1 MHARITGTGTDAA
14 GRTFTLSG
22 TVSQDG
28 FEADFWA
35 DDGNVVV
42 RRDDGA
48 FARDAGVIGAHGIV
62 NSPPLAL
69 LRQEPDAGRTALPA
83 LSDGSDLAVAD

>member
-1 MHARITGTGTDAA
+1 MPTYSTQRASRIARHLVGK
-14 GRTFTLSG
+14 
-22 TVSQDG
+22 
-28 FEADFWA
+28 ADFWA

-62 NSPPLAL
+62 NSPPLLFFGGA
-69 LRQEPDAGRTALPA
+69 
-83 LSDGSDLAVAD
+83 